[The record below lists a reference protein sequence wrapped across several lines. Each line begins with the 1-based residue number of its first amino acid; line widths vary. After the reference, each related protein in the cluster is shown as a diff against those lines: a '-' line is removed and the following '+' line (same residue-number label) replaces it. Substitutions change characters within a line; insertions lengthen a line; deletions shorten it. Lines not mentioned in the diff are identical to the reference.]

1 MGGIGV
7 VVIGLLHPERFA
19 AVHAFIPPLRM
30 GGMMGGQPNP
40 MLPMIPAEYVA
51 QHPGKD
57 YPYIMYTAG
66 RTDNIVGW
74 PDKLEFAKALQAVQA
89 GFTLY
94 WDLRWH
100 DQNYTG
106 KVPESLK
113 EPPVPW
119 GRTPARPQMPVTSFS
134 RKQSFP
140 AISKL
145 SVDSDP
151 GTVNFAVKPAER
163 PPLETPGAGDLIGTI
178 NGAVAWDRD
187 SITDTPRRYEIT
199 LRLMPFAAADNANA
213 TITPRRMQ
221 QFRPAAGRNCH
232 YRVTDAGSRKVL
244 LKGETKPDT
253 YGRVSVEQVPI
264 TKTGIRLA
272 LW

>member
-7 VVIGLLHPERFA
+7 VVVGLLHPERFA

-30 GGMMGGQPNP
+30 GGMMGNQPNP
-40 MLPMIPAEYVA
+40 MMPIIPADYVA
-51 QHPGKD
+51 QHPEKD

-74 PDKLEFAKALQAVQA
+74 PDKLEFAKALQAVKA
-89 GFTLY
+89 GFTFY

-134 RKQSFP
+134 RRQSFP

-151 GTVNFAVKPAER
+151 GTVNFAMKPAER

-199 LRLMPFAAADNANA
+199 LRLMPFAGADNATA

-232 YRVTDAGSRKVL
+232 YRVTDAGSKKVL
-244 LKGETKPDT
+244 LQGETKPDSS
-253 YGRVSVEQVPI
+253 GRVSVEQVPI

-272 LW
+272 VW

>member
-1 MGGIGV
+1 
-7 VVIGLLHPERFA
+7 
-19 AVHAFIPPLRM
+19 
-30 GGMMGGQPNP
+30 
-40 MLPMIPAEYVA
+40 
-51 QHPGKD
+51 
-57 YPYIMYTAG
+57 
-66 RTDNIVGW
+66 
-74 PDKLEFAKALQAVQA
+74 
-89 GFTLY
+89 
-94 WDLRWH
+94 LRWH